1 MQSSRAHAEIQPDEH
16 AFRVRE
22 VADDLL
28 DRFGQ
33 PSHERGHGQ
42 DLVAAREL
50 RILQQIDDLDLVAPL
65 QMLLADLLQVRE
77 GQDRLRRLS
86 GDVEPQLIGLASG
99 DGVAPSFS
107 DSCMAIPSSAD
118 VLDVRRPCGAPAV
131 AAHVQPVIGQHEL
144 AQLVRVRHAARLEH
158 VQPAAVATADVVVRQ
173 HDPRVHQRRDGR
185 LGPLDVGLPGREAR
199 QHRP

>member
-1 MQSSRAHAEIQPDEH
+1 MSMTSRSYRPSRCSSQIARRFLTARADRGVMPVTYSRRTYRSAGGAWRRCSKSRGRVARVQRSSAVSPAVTQIQPDEH

-28 DRFGQ
+28 DRFRQ
-33 PSHERGHGQ
+33 PPHERRHGQ

-86 GDVEPQLIGLASG
+86 RDVEPQLIRLGLG
-99 DGVAPSFS
+99 DGAATSSS
-107 DSCMAIPSSAD
+107 DSCMAIASFPRGLSG
-118 VLDVRRPCGAPAV
+118 LCRRQPCGPPF
-131 AAHVQPVIGQHEL
+131 AAMSKS
-144 AQLVRVRHAARLEH
+144 
-158 VQPAAVATADVVVRQ
+158 
-173 HDPRVHQRRDGR
+173 
-185 LGPLDVGLPGREAR
+185 
-199 QHRP
+199 